1 MRAGRVSNGRRRR
14 VAEGIPGAERATKTT
29 QESRMPTKI
38 QPLGDRV
45 LVAPVKEEEAKKG
58 GIIIPDTAKEKPTNG
73 KVIAIGTGKLD
84 DNGKKI
90 PFNVKV
96 GDKVLMPKYG
106 GTEVKIDDKEY
117 QIVREEDILGI
128 VTQ

>member
-1 MRAGRVSNGRRRR
+1 M
-14 VAEGIPGAERATKTT
+14 
-29 QESRMPTKI
+29 KI
-38 QPLGDRV
+38 QPLSDRV
-45 LVAPVKEEEAKKG
+45 LVEPAKEGETNKG
-58 GIIIPDTAKEKPTNG
+58 GIIIPDTAKEKPMTG

-84 DNGKKI
+84 ENGKKI

-117 QIVREEDILGI
+117 QIMREEDILG
-128 VTQ
+128 VLVG